1 MKGRLKDLTFGAK
14 GEQHITVTV
23 TSDFTQSFDDLKD
36 YDISVEIKRWREP
49 RSKDANAYFHVLV
62 NKIAEAQSLGNDEVK
77 RQLVLEYGTL
87 ATDDTGSVLGAMIP
101 SNASLDD
108 FYPYAKWYK
117 SMGVNDREYDCYRC
131 ILRKLRLHNQPKMQ
145 YAEMG
150 KKSRT
155 RSKTANFKA
164 MEQESRRWQILNVV
178 RTANIRNH
186 GSLGFIRCV
195 ESLRNTMLNAALVI
209 AAEKPR
215 LASTEQSRHG
225 TPCMNMV

>member
-1 MKGRLKDLTFGAK
+1 MKGRLKDLTFGSK

-77 RQLVLEYGTL
+77 RQLVLEYGAL

-117 SMGVNDREYDCYRC
+117 SMVVNDREYDCYLFFKRTHT
-131 ILRKLRLHNQPKMQ
+131 LDSKEMARLIDGTIYVAK
-145 YAEMG
+145 G
-150 KKSRT
+150 
-155 RSKTANFKA
+155 
-164 MEQESRRWQILNVV
+164 
-178 RTANIRNH
+178 
-186 GSLGFIRCV
+186 LGL
-195 ESLRNTMLNAALVI
+195 ETMTPDQLARLEGY
-209 AAEKPR
+209 EKD
-215 LASTEQSRHG
+215 L
-225 TPCMNMV
+225 